1 MKGRPNWPP
10 FLFSANKKTFVD
22 ITIMFIEKFCFKKI
36 VAVILSE
43 FITFNT
49 QKDENNSYKTADR

>member
-1 MKGRPNWPP
+1 
-10 FLFSANKKTFVD
+10 
-22 ITIMFIEKFCFKKI
+22 MFIEKFCFKII

-49 QKDENNSYKTADR
+49 QKDENNYFKPANR